1 MIGTFYDMATGY
13 ILQTVSVAGEQAMNA
28 QAEALPPGYA
38 LAVDIEA
45 DAATQ
50 IIAGRDTDTPYAA
63 PMPEL
68 MVSATQIAAD
78 GVDEAVVEIPDG
90 VSAEVSGIGDDPI
103 AGPVR
108 LRLRSFKS
116 TTWRIEPSRPYA
128 HVEVV
133 AR

>member
-1 MIGTFYDMATGY
+1 MIATVYDMATGY
-13 ILQTVSVAGEQAMNA
+13 ILETVSVAGEQAMNA
-28 QAEALPPGYA
+28 QADALPPGYA
-38 LAVDIEA
+38 LAVDVEA

-68 MVSATQIAAD
+68 VVSATRIEAD

-90 VSAEVSGIGDDPI
+90 VTAEVSGFDEDRI

-108 LRLRSFKS
+108 LRLRSFLP
-116 TTWRIEPSRPYA
+116 TVWRIEPGRPYA
-128 HVEVV
+128 HVEVI

>member
-1 MIGTFYDMATGY
+1 MIGTVYEMATGY

-28 QAEALPPGYA
+28 QADALPPGFA
-38 LAVDIEA
+38 LAVDVEA

-68 MVSATQIAAD
+68 VVSATEITAD

-90 VSAEVSGIGDDPI
+90 VAAEMDGQTVD
-103 AGPVR
+103 GPVR
-108 LRLRSFKS
+108 LRLRSFLP
-116 TTWRIEPSRPYA
+116 TTWRIEPGRPYA
-128 HVEVV
+128 HVEVK